1 MRLRAALTCIAAL
14 MWPSNARAQSDTTF
28 YSSVT
33 PAWVG
38 HFTTASANALLSG
51 VTAGLI
57 QEIRGGSF
65 RDGFTRGALG
75 GAVIYVGKH
84 VVAQDFSGAGL
95 IGRQVSAVGTSIVRN
110 ASDAVGTF
118 DRLVLPIGF
127 TRVYWQRHA
136 NRQWRAKID
145 AVAAGWTI
153 YGIAEPQLDLD
164 FKESLSSGAA
174 VFRTNGSVIAFDDRH
189 AGGVVQ
195 AGVIFLSDVR
205 PWGQDYLQR
214 ALAHERVHVLQM
226 DQIFLTLND
235 PHDDQLLRSL
245 PAGRTINR
253 YVDINLSAELL
264 RLLTIPIDK
273 HADRPWEMEAIY
285 LSR

>member
-1 MRLRAALTCIAAL
+1 MRLRAALICIAAL
-14 MWPSNARAQSDTTF
+14 VWPHRVHAQADTMF
-28 YSSVT
+28 YNSAT

-38 HFTTASANALLSG
+38 HFATASANALLSG
-51 VTAGLI
+51 VTAGII

-75 GAVIYVGKH
+75 GTVIYAGKH
-84 VVAQDFSGAGL
+84 IVARNFSGAGM

-110 ASDAVGTF
+110 ASNAVGTF
-118 DRLVLPIGF
+118 DRVVLPIGF
-127 TRVYWQRHA
+127 LRVYWQPNA
-136 NRQWRAKID
+136 PQQWHAKID

-164 FKESLSSGAA
+164 FAESLSSGAV
-174 VFRTNGSVIAFDDRH
+174 VFRTNGNVIAFDERH

-195 AGVIFLSDVR
+195 TGVIFLSDVR
-205 PWGQDYLQR
+205 PWGQDFLQR

-226 DQIFLTLND
+226 DQIFMTLND
-235 PHDDQLLRSL
+235 PHDDALLRML
-245 PAGRTINR
+245 PRGRAIDR
-253 YVDINLSAELL
+253 YIDINLSTEIL

-273 HADRPWEMEAIY
+273 HADRPWELEAIY